1 MEQNKN
7 QEEIEQAEAD
17 RMTIMY
23 ILGMCKE
30 THSVVT
36 CKRTY
41 YDGYEV
47 EFIARKQG
55 AVAANEFT
63 LAQFKAIKAMATGLK
78 AKARDDEEQ
87 ELYQDIIEKCNLNI
101 VDLTHDD
108 VDE

>member
-7 QEEIEQAEAD
+7 KEEIEQAEAD
-17 RMTIMY
+17 RMTIEFV
-23 ILGMCKE
+23 LGMCKE
-30 THSVVT
+30 THSVAT

-47 EFIARKQG
+47 AVTARKQG
-55 AVAANEFT
+55 AVAADEFT

-78 AKARDDEEQ
+78 AKAREEDQ
-87 ELYQDIIEKCNLNI
+87 ELYQDIIEKCNINI

-108 VDE
+108 ADQ

>member
-7 QEEIEQAEAD
+7 KEEIAQAEAD
-17 RMTIMY
+17 RKTIEY
-23 ILGMCKE
+23 VLRMCKE
-30 THSVVT
+30 THSIAT

-47 EFIARKQG
+47 AVTARKQG
-55 AVAANEFT
+55 AVAADEFT

-78 AKARDDEEQ
+78 AKAREEDQ
-87 ELYQDIIEKCNLNI
+87 ELYQDIIEKCNINI

-108 VDE
+108 ADE

>member
-7 QEEIEQAEAD
+7 KEEIAQAEAD
-17 RMTIMY
+17 RKTIEY
-23 ILGMCKE
+23 VLRMCKE
-30 THSVVT
+30 THSIAT

-47 EFIARKQG
+47 AVTARKQG
-55 AVAANEFT
+55 AVAADEFT

-78 AKARDDEEQ
+78 TKAREEDQ
-87 ELYQDIIEKCNLNI
+87 ELYQDIIEKCNINI

-108 VDE
+108 ADK